1 MVSHTHYHLKHH
13 HKFERDNHKYVADL
27 ETGDIIQVN
36 DVEWEVLSRYQAQTR
51 YQIVEELKQEYKL
64 TAIFDGIERLERLGR
79 EGSILRPRRSRDHDH
94 RDGVPPT
101 KVEAVKPT
109 TTNQK
114 PKVLVP
120 FHFTREKS
128 ALDYFT
134 GLNRYQLLT
143 HLSEFAELE
152 TLAFSQAERQD
163 IQDFDSVQVRNLHGT
178 DKGTLMMP
186 WYAMDNYDGIL
197 LLSQFLTDDLLYYRV
212 PDVPVVHCIEGVQ
225 QLRHALPKILLTL
238 SAFQRSIDTLVVKA
252 SWMKE
257 WLAELGVST
266 ENVRVIPD
274 GIDVV
279 APMGDKTLAK
289 QHTAAIFEK
298 PMFTKQPIVGL
309 ISGFEPNRGAA
320 WISEFARANRHLA
333 IFVYDTMLVGAGS
346 PNPYH
351 LPENVVI
358 FSADDEETRSVLPI
372 FFQALDLVCFPAM
385 PGTPLSI
392 VLEAMAYG
400 AACVVMTKYGMP
412 TEVAEAGV
420 AVKSDWDNFGNFHV
434 PMAELSRTIHQ
445 WLQPS
450 KRHGLRERFTDQT
463 VQRHTR
469 KDAARELVKVFEESL
484 QRKTD
489 DGRGGV
495 TSPLRAGSPSP
506 YPPIFCRRYEPDTG
520 TLRSCTYRL
529 GINRYDSLKTAL
541 ASVLAEKHTPAE
553 VESVFKH
560 FQREGSTPTCEAI
573 RAGNG
578 FPPNRVE
585 INLAGVEHQQKGEKA

>member
-13 HKFERDNHKYVADL
+13 HKFQRDNHKYVADL
-27 ETGDIIQVN
+27 ETGDIIQIS
-36 DVEWEVLSRYQAQTR
+36 DVEWEILSRYQVQTR
-51 YQIVEELKQEYKL
+51 YQIVEGLKQEYKL

-79 EGSILRPRRSRDHDH
+79 QGSILHPRRSRDHDH

-101 KVEAVKPT
+101 KVEALPRKPT
-109 TTNQK
+109 RLASPTPANQK

-120 FHFTREKS
+120 FHFTREKA

-163 IQDFDSVQVRNLHGT
+163 LQDFDSVQVRNLHGT
-178 DKGTLMMP
+178 DESTLMMP
-186 WYAMDNYDGIL
+186 WYAMDKYDGIL

-225 QLRHALPKILLTL
+225 QLRHALPKTLLTL
-238 SAFQRSIDTLVVKA
+238 SAFQRSKDTLVVKA

-279 APMGDKTLAK
+279 EPMGDKILAK

-298 PMFTKQPIVGL
+298 PMFTKQPVVGL

-333 IFVYDTMLVGAGS
+333 IFVYDAMLAQHYRH
-346 PNPYH
+346 P
-351 LPENVVI
+351 PENVVI
-358 FSADDEETRSVLPI
+358 FSADDAETRSVLPI

-400 AACVVMTKYGMP
+400 TACVAMTKYGMP
-412 TEVAEAGV
+412 IEISETGV
-420 AVKSDWDNFGNFHV
+420 AVNSEWDNFGNFHV
-434 PMAELSRTIHQ
+434 SMAELSRTIHQ

-450 KRHGLRERFTDQT
+450 KVRGLCGNFTQRIA
-463 VQRHTR
+463 QRHTR

-484 QRKTD
+484 QRKTND
-489 DGRGGV
+489 VR
-495 TSPLRAGSPSP
+495 TESTLF
-506 YPPIFCRRYEPDTG
+506 PPIFCRRYEPDTG

-541 ASVLAEKHTPAE
+541 ATVLAEKHTPAE
-553 VESVFKH
+553 VELVFKH
-560 FQREGSTPTCEAI
+560 FQREGSTPTCETT

-578 FPPNRVE
+578 FPPNSVE
-585 INLAGVEHQQKGEKA
+585 INLAGVEHQQEGEKT